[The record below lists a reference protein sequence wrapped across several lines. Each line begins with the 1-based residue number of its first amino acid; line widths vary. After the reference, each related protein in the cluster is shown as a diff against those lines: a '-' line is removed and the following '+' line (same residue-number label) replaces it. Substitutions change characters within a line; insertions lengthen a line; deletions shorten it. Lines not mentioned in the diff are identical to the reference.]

1 MEERRYHEEHTW
13 VRSEK
18 DEVLV
23 GVTDYAQNEMGD
35 IIYVELP
42 EEGAAIV
49 EGESFTTVESAKA
62 VQDLVAPLSGE
73 VLRCNEDLL
82 DAPEIINEAPYGD
95 GWLVAVKPDEAF
107 DPASLL
113 SEEEYRQSTAAE
125 PENEDAV

>member
-13 VRSEK
+13 VRPEK

-42 EEGAAIV
+42 EEGAAMV

-82 DAPEIINEAPYGD
+82 DAPEIINEDPYGD

-107 DPASLL
+107 DPGSLL
-113 SEEEYRQSTAAE
+113 SQEEYQQSTAAE
-125 PENEDAV
+125 PGNEDAV